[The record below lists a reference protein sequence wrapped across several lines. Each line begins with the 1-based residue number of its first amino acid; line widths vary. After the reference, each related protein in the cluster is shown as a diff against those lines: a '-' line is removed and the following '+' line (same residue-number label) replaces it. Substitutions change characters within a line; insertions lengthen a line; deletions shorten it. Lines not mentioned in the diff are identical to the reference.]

1 MDARAAR
8 CVASISIDRRDR
20 CVSEEKPMTMLRNS
34 ALITLA
40 SLFIAG
46 ATVPAFAES
55 VWDRHHPRRDQV
67 NDRIAHQER
76 RITQERREG
85 ELSRSQARAMRGQ
98 LAGIR
103 DQERYD
109 ARFDRGHIS
118 RYEQG
123 QLNRELNYTSR
134 EIGR

>member
-1 MDARAAR
+1 
-8 CVASISIDRRDR
+8 
-20 CVSEEKPMTMLRNS
+20 MTMLRNS

-46 ATVPAFAES
+46 AAVPAFAES
-55 VWDRHHPRRDQV
+55 VWDRHHPRRDEV
-67 NDRIAHQER
+67 NDRISHQEH

-85 ELSRSQARAMRGQ
+85 EISRGQARAMRGQ

-103 DQERYD
+103 GQERYD
-109 ARFDRGHIS
+109 ARFNGGHIT

-123 QLNRELNYTSR
+123 QLNHELNHTSR
-134 EIGR
+134 GIGR